1 MNEERIAVLVPC
13 YNEGIAI
20 RKVVES
26 FKTVLPTA
34 TIYVYDNNSTDG
46 TFEIARQ
53 SGAIVRREILQGKG
67 NVVRRMF
74 ADIDANVYVM
84 VDGDA
89 TYDASSAPVMIEKL
103 LSEQMDMV
111 VGCRNG
117 QCQEAYRTGH
127 RLGNQFF
134 TKIVELLF
142 GRAFSDILSGY
153 RVFSR
158 RFVKSFA
165 ASASGFEIE
174 TELTVHSLQMRLRTG
189 EVDTPYSARPE
200 GSTSK
205 LSTYRDGWRILK
217 VIVDLIISERPLL
230 IFGTLF
236 LFSGLLSF
244 ILFTPIV
251 WSYIT
256 TGLVPRFPTLFVA
269 GFVGLFSVQCLF
281 FGYLYDRIAQARRE
295 VKRMFY
301 LNQSSLNSD
310 NM

>member
-111 VGCRNG
+111 VGCRND

-301 LNQSSLNSD
+301 LNQGSLNSD